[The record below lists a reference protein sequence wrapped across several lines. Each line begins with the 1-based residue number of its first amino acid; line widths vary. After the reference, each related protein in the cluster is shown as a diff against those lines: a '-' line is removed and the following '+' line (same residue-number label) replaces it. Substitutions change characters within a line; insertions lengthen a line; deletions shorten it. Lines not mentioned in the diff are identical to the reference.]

1 MKDERTLESYKNKN
15 KGLTTEQRK
24 QLKERKRVAKFF
36 ESRVD
41 YYKNKN
47 VIETDE

>member
-24 QLKERKRVAKFF
+24 QLKERKRVEKFF
-36 ESRVD
+36 QSRQD